1 MEISTWIGIGLA
13 FLGIFTVALLL
24 CIETQ
29 QRQDY
34 ERSQE
39 EKRKENE

>member
-34 ERSQE
+34 EQE

>member
-13 FLGIFTVALLL
+13 FLGIFTIALLL
-24 CIETQ
+24 CLETQ
-29 QRQDY
+29 QDY
-34 ERSQE
+34 EQE